1 LWQLK
6 NKQLNNIFALYPG
19 FANLGSLWGAPKS
32 AKKQAKNDTE
42 FNALRAIIFRPCWCC
57 HVTTPARAK
66 SD

>member
-42 FNALRAIIFRPCWCC
+42 FNALRA
-57 HVTTPARAK
+57 K